1 MFGAVEIGLLVAA
14 MLLPLLGRMPRLKT
28 YRPLLAGGGALLL
41 LTALFPRAGNPIGQ
55 YLFGEAESGVQLPR
69 EIFGIAWWMLGA
81 WLLRTLLD
89 LVLRRT
95 IFPDNDEPHAR
106 RIFADLAAML
116 IYVLAFFGM
125 LGSVFHQPISTFLA
139 TSGVMAIILGLALQN
154 TLGDVLAGLAINI
167 ERPFGAGDWIGVG
180 DQALGQVIQV
190 NWRATRLKTWSNDML
205 VIPNSIVTRAVVI
218 NHSRPRGPHHSLL
231 RVKVDIGVPPPGVI
245 AMMTAVAA
253 GCPAVSHG
261 TVPLAYACEFSDS
274 VVVYELA
281 FSIDSYAKLPAA
293 KSDMLLRV
301 AEGFRGMGV
310 RIGASATDI
319 RIVGSSDAALASTIG
334 QGSTLS
340 LNSEK
345 TESKS

>member
-1 MFGAVEIGLLVAA
+1 MFGAVEICLLAAAVLLVG
-14 MLLPLLGRMPRLKT
+14 LGRLPRLKA

-41 LTALFPRAGNPIGQ
+41 ITALFPRAGNPIGQ
-55 YLFGEAESGVQLPR
+55 YLFAETGNGLRLPR
-69 EIFGIAWWMLGA
+69 EAFGIIWWVLGA
-81 WLLRTLLD
+81 WLIKSLLD

-106 RIFADLAAML
+106 RLFADLAAML

-139 TSGVMAIILGLALQN
+139 TSGVLAIILGLALQN

-167 ERPFGAGDWIGVG
+167 ERPFGAGDWIAVG

-190 NWRATRLKTWSNDML
+190 NWRATRLRTWSHDML
-205 VIPNSIVTRAVVI
+205 VIPNSIVTKAVVT
-218 NHSRPRGPHHSLL
+218 NHSRPHGPHHCLL

-245 AMMTAVAA
+245 AMLLAVAH
-253 GCPAVSHG
+253 GSPAMAHD

-274 VVVYELA
+274 VVVYELTFA
-281 FSIDSYAKLPAA
+281 VDHFATMPAA
-293 KSDMLLRV
+293 VSEMLLRV
-301 AEGFRGMGV
+301 AEGFRGIGV

-319 RIVGSSDAALASTIG
+319 RIVAGGGALDGVVAPAPGAAH
-334 QGSTLS
+334 
-340 LNSEK
+340 
-345 TESKS
+345 